1 MLVEG
6 GRSRCNLYPL
16 LYRSKHES
24 DDLRFLSKKQVVNFR
39 CKRIRENFVSNSQF
53 FLKYCI
59 SKEENFCIKNEFSSK
74 KMSGEILILNDSKTK
89 NFISTSGRWKE
100 IYSLESAIEK
110 ILLLKR
116 KKKKVNLTSKW
127 KRKLIVKRFNNPE
140 GIR

>member
-1 MLVEG
+1 
-6 GRSRCNLYPL
+6 
-16 LYRSKHES
+16 
-24 DDLRFLSKKQVVNFR
+24 
-39 CKRIRENFVSNSQF
+39 
-53 FLKYCI
+53 
-59 SKEENFCIKNEFSSK
+59 
-74 KMSGEILILNDSKTK
+74 MSGKILILNDSKTK

>member
-59 SKEENFCIKNEFSSK
+59 SKEENFCMGLKMNFPLKNEWRDF
-74 KMSGEILILNDSKTK
+74 
-89 NFISTSGRWKE
+89 NF
-100 IYSLESAIEK
+100 
-110 ILLLKR
+110 
-116 KKKKVNLTSKW
+116 
-127 KRKLIVKRFNNPE
+127 KRFENEEFHLNLGEME
-140 GIR
+140 GNLLTRKCD